1 MEELTEIKMENKEE
15 IFGFFYE
22 ENEHSLFIKTNKL
35 GLKIFLTKLEN
46 AYNNFDINKLNNTEI
61 SLLSSDKSINDNYG
75 DIELLYIEPVSVRE
89 EKRILDEITG
99 SNITDKI
106 KEYGCILVFFVLV
119 IIFFIGFHT
128 IYHWFFV

>member
-1 MEELTEIKMENKEE
+1 MEELTEIKTENKEE

-46 AYNNFDINKLNNTEI
+46 AYTNFDSNNLNNTEI
-61 SLLSSDKSINDNYG
+61 SLLSSDKSITDNYG
-75 DIELLYIEPVSVRE
+75 DIELLYIKPVSVIE
-89 EKRILDEITG
+89 EKKIIDEITG

-106 KEYGCILVFFVLV
+106 KEYGCFLVLFVLV
-119 IIFFIGFHT
+119 IIFFIGIHT
-128 IYHWFFV
+128 VYSWFFV